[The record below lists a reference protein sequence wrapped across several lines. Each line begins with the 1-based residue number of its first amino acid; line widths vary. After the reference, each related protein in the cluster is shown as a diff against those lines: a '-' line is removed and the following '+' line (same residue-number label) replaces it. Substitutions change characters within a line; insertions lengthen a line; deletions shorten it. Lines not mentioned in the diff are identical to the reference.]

1 MDTYEAKVL
10 LEDSVRCL
18 ARMMDQIR
26 LRETEKAMGCDEPMQ
41 DHLAECTWA
50 QTPYEGTDFEDCL
63 KYLKNLYKGFKTAS
77 DHEIKMGRT
86 FNPGDIELGHICDMV
101 WGFIGHSF
109 PEKLVMCA
117 REIDQVAKKLLK
129 AKGHYIKSDNMC
141 NQVVTDF
148 LKDACDI
155 IEKHGFKDWEDGEYS
170 IQMGY
175 LEAWMKRQ
183 YWEK

>member
-1 MDTYEAKVL
+1 M
-10 LEDSVRCL
+10 EDSVRCL

-26 LRETEKAMGCDEPMQ
+26 IRETEKAMGDDEPMQ

-50 QTPYEGTDFEDCL
+50 LSPYEGTDFEDCL
-63 KYLKNLYKGFKTAS
+63 KYLERLHDGLQTAS
-77 DHEIKMGRT
+77 EHHIKKERL
-86 FNPGDIELGHICDMV
+86 FSLANWEVGDICDMV
-101 WGFIGHSF
+101 MGFIGHGF

-129 AKGHYIKSDNMC
+129 AKGHYMKSDKMC
-141 NQVVTDF
+141 DQVVEDF

-155 IEKHGFKDWEDGEYS
+155 INKHGFKDWEDGKYS
-170 IQMGY
+170 IQLGY